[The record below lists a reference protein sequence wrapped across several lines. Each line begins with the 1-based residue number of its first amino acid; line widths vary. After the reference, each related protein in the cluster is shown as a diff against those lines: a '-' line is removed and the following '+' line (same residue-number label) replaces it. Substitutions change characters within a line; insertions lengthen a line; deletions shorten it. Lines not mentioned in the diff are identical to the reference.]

1 MTENDDKQ
9 KRELYFDELL
19 LFLLDAFSQISRFF
33 FFYLDLQVFGLLGLR
48 GLFKVGVSHYL
59 YRSSLC

>member
-19 LFLLDAFSQISRFF
+19 LFLFDAFSQISRG
-33 FFYLDLQVFGLLGLR
+33 FFYLDLRVFGLLGLR